1 MLVLLPFDREF
12 CQIIGVEKM
21 QLRYT
26 YFAGAPF
33 A

>member
-1 MLVLLPFDREF
+1 MPFDHEF
-12 CQIIGVEKM
+12 CQIIGVKKI
-21 QLRYT
+21 QLRCT